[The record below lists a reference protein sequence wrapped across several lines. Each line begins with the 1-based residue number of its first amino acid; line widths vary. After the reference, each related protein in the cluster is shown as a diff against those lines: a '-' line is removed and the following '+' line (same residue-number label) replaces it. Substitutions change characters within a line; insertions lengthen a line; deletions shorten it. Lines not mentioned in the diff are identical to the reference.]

1 MPSPQD
7 SVDQPCGICSA
18 IPSLEVEHE
27 LWRCGHQEPKCRR
40 FYSLGQESCSP
51 ADQVQDMGKQAA
63 RKLSTAFEE
72 TWGSRWVH
80 AFGFHREIMT
90 SCWHSGFLSG
100 TVARSSLGR
109 VNANTSVA
117 LVLYSSRFVSKAA
130 VQRKCICRAGAG
142 RSLECVVAESTGLP
156 G

>member
-1 MPSPQD
+1 MSSGDVVIKNPS
-7 SVDQPCGICSA
+7 VAGFT
-18 IPSLEVEHE
+18 
-27 LWRCGHQEPKCRR
+27 LWGK
-40 FYSLGQESCSP
+40 SP
-51 ADQVQDMGKQAA
+51 AAQPIRFRTWASRPPA
-63 RKLSTAFEE
+63 SCPLLSRRLGGA
-72 TWGSRWVH
+72 GGLH